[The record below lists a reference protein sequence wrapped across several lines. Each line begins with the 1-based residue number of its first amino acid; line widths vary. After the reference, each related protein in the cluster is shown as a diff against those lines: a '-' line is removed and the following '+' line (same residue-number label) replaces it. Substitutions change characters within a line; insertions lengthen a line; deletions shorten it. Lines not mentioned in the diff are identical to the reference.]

1 MHGHSIS
8 QAMPKKKSR
17 ARRPT
22 KATAS
27 TASTA
32 GSTTADGK
40 LSVGWLEDSCG
51 FEVKRKYKQGDAL
64 VQKSLRHH
72 VGCLVCGSNEA
83 VFQYRACGRC
93 RTRSYCS
100 QRCQKT
106 DWHNFGHKQEC
117 GLRKQMIEEGQ
128 LPRVRR
134 FHGDDRGLR
143 TDVARAI
150 CEDVEASKVSGNAA
164 LKDGRHND
172 ALEEY
177 NWALRAG
184 LAAQLGL
191 ADADLDLILP
201 TAKKR
206 DVALRRLGGGVRTEL
221 LCLDGT
227 PMLIDGGERSKK
239 KSSLC
244 PPSPRCG
251 SCRARCPRCR
261 STRPSPSSS
270 SRAPTS

>member
-17 ARRPT
+17 NRRPT

-27 TASTA
+27 TASTT

-117 GLRKQMIEEGQ
+117 GLRKKMIEEGQ

-134 FHGDDRGLR
+134 LNGTDAGPNGKLR
-143 TDVARAI
+143 TDARGRSARTWRRPRI
-150 CEDVEASKVSGNAA
+150 AA
-164 LKDGRHND
+164 T
-172 ALEEY
+172 
-177 NWALRAG
+177 LR
-184 LAAQLGL
+184 
-191 ADADLDLILP
+191 
-201 TAKKR
+201 
-206 DVALRRLGGGVRTEL
+206 
-221 LCLDGT
+221 
-227 PMLIDGGERSKK
+227 
-239 KSSLC
+239 
-244 PPSPRCG
+244 
-251 SCRARCPRCR
+251 
-261 STRPSPSSS
+261 
-270 SRAPTS
+270 